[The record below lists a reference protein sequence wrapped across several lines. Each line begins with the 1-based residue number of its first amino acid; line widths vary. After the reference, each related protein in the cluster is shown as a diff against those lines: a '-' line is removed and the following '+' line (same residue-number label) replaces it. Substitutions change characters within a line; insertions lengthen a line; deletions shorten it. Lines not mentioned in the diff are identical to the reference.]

1 MINAPQFLCVKQAI
15 TFGRFLMISSKILL
29 SQEENST
36 HWKSGSPYKFTNP
49 RAISRQILASSVG
62 IVNDSSVNTLTRALL
77 IILVTFDPDT
87 ITLVVSKNTKFH
99 VTLET
104 SQVAVRVRIVRENT
118 RRFQS
123 RVRRYIAS
131 IYG

>member
-1 MINAPQFLCVKQAI
+1 MLHNFSALSKPLRLVDFS
-15 TFGRFLMISSKILL
+15 MISSKVLL

-36 HWKSGSPYKFTNP
+36 HWKPGSPYRFTSP

-62 IVNDSSVNTLTRALL
+62 IVNNSSVNTLARTLL
-77 IILVTFDPDT
+77 ILVTFDPDA
-87 ITLVVSKNTKFH
+87 ITLVVSKNTKFR

-104 SQVAVRVRIVRENT
+104 SQVAVGVRIVRENT

-123 RVRRYIAS
+123 RVRRYIVS
-131 IYG
+131 